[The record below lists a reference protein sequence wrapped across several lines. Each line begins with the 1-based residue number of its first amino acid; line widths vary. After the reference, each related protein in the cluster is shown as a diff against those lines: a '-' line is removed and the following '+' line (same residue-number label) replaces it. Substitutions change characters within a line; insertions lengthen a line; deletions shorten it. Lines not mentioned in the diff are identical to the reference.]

1 MAHTQKMLALPILSV
16 QTELLNWKVTH
27 PFEVEDSSTHT
38 RLSLNISA
46 GKDPVQHSAVIL

>member
-1 MAHTQKMLALPILSV
+1 MLALPILSV